1 MRVLGIESSC
11 DETSAAVFEDDWQ
24 LRSNVVASQAELHAA
39 FGGVV
44 PEIAS
49 RRHVELVTAVIQEA
63 LETAGVTLAEIEGLA
78 VTNRPGLIGSLLVG
92 VSAAKSLALARGLP
106 VVGVHHIEGHIFS
119 NWVSEGGARLPAVAL
134 IASGGH
140 TELYYVRDFHEY
152 EVLGRRRDDAA
163 GEAFDKGARLLG
175 LGNGGGAALNRAA
188 QGGDPKAVSFTR
200 ARTDPP
206 LDFSFS
212 GVKTAL
218 LQYVKKNPDFPL
230 ADTAASYQAAIVD
243 MLVERALLA
252 AQVTGAR
259 HILVGGGVAANTGL
273 QERLRRKAEERGL
286 TASFPPLSLCTDN
299 AGMIAAAGHSRLTR
313 GENHGLGLETYA
325 REPLTDRVFA
335 LPQTSIQTQAPEGR
349 AGNSQGR

>member
-11 DETSAAVFEDDWQ
+11 DETSAAVFEDGWR
-24 LRSNVVASQAELHAA
+24 LRSNVVASQAELHAQ

-49 RRHVELVTAVIQEA
+49 RRHVELVTRVIQQALDEA
-63 LETAGVTLAEIEGLA
+63 GLTLDQIEGLA

-92 VSAAKSLALARGLP
+92 VAAAKSLALARALP
-106 VVGVHHIEGHIFS
+106 LVGVHHIEGHIFS
-119 NWVSEGGARLPAVAL
+119 NWVAEGEARLSAVAL

-140 TELYYVRDFHEY
+140 TELYYVRALHEY

-188 QGGDPKAVSFTR
+188 EGGNPKAVPFTR
-200 ARTDPP
+200 SRTNPP

-212 GVKTAL
+212 GIKTAL
-218 LQYVKKNPDFPL
+218 LQYVQKSGGTFPL
-230 ADTAASYQAAIVD
+230 ADAAASYQAAIVD

-252 AQVTGAR
+252 AEVTGAR
-259 HILVGGGVAANTGL
+259 HILVGGGVAANTAL
-273 QERLRRKAEERGL
+273 QAQLRREAGKRGL

-299 AGMIAAAGHSRLTR
+299 AGMIAAAGHSRLSR
-313 GENHGLGLETYA
+313 GERHGLDLETYA
-325 REPLTDRVFA
+325 REPLTQRVFA
-335 LPQTSIQTQAPEGR
+335 FPAAAPISEP
-349 AGNSQGR
+349 